1 MILAPHS
8 FPVRRISPN
17 RMKFTLGLGSR
28 AWRVS
33 WERAAAA
40 AAAAGPGAGGALGS
54 GSLRVSSRRGP
65 RLARALPLCLSG
77 GGGARALPDCA
88 GPSPRRSG
96 ARQLA
101 GPRAMGKG
109 RASGRVREGAELGLD
124 FGFPSFPLIHFP
136 WAERLCVLRSHV
148 LCCSQPSKGQSLK
161 FREEVR
167 L

>member
-1 MILAPHS
+1 
-8 FPVRRISPN
+8 
-17 RMKFTLGLGSR
+17 MKFTLGLGSR

-33 WERAAAA
+33 WERAAA
-40 AAAAGPGAGGALGS
+40 GSALGS

-109 RASGRVREGAELGLD
+109 RG
-124 FGFPSFPLIHFP
+124 
-136 WAERLCVLRSHV
+136 
-148 LCCSQPSKGQSLK
+148 
-161 FREEVR
+161 
-167 L
+167 

>member
-1 MILAPHS
+1 MILAPRS

-40 AAAAGPGAGGALGS
+40 AAAVPGAGGALGS

-109 RASGRVREGAELGLD
+109 EPQAGCGWVRSWVETLPPFL
-124 FGFPSFPLIHFP
+124 PP
-136 WAERLCVLRSHV
+136 
-148 LCCSQPSKGQSLK
+148 
-161 FREEVR
+161 
-167 L
+167 